1 MVQAGR
7 PAPTRIADLL
17 DHAGRAIPRRALVF
31 LVSDFISAP
40 GWDEALAR
48 LALRHE
54 VIAVRLSDPLELEL
68 PDVGLLLLQDAESGE
83 QLFVD
88 THDKAFRKR
97 FAELAAQREED
108 LRRNLADAGVD
119 ALELSTEG
127 DLLDALLRFA
137 ELREMRSRAS
147 TGGGTSRH
155 IAAHIEPR
163 AGTAMEGGRP

>member
-1 MVQAGR
+1 MSRPPIGIIGGTGFGR
-7 PAPTRIADLL
+7 LATLAETQRIDVSTPFGSASCPIIYGTIDDAPVA
-17 DHAGRAIPRRALVF
+17 F
-31 LVSDFISAP
+31 
-40 GWDEALAR
+40 LAR
-48 LALRHE
+48 HGNPHA
-54 VIAVRLSDPLELEL
+54 IAPHRVNYR
-68 PDVGLLLLQDAESGE
+68 ANI
-83 QLFVD
+83 
-88 THDKAFRKR
+88 
-97 FAELAAQREED
+97 AA
-108 LRRNLADAGVD
+108 LADAGVD